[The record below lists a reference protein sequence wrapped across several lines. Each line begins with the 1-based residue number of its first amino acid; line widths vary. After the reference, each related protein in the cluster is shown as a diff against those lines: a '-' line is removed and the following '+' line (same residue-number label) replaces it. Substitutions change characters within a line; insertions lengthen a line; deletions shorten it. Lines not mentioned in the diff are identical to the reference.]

1 MFNKYC
7 KIVIDCTCLITKE
20 RVRVERETF
29 GLNNAKGIVN
39 DYKARQKPNIL
50 SNITIV
56 NAYDKV
62 IYSDSYTS
70 RKVA

>member
-7 KIVIDCTCLITKE
+7 KIIIDCTCLVTNQ
-20 RVRVERETF
+20 RVRIERETF
-29 GLNNAKGIVN
+29 GLNNAKDIVN
-39 DYKARQKPNIL
+39 DYKSRQRPNIL
-50 SNITIV
+50 SNIVIV
-56 NAYDKV
+56 NAYDKT